1 MFSFLHLCNI
11 IPAFYGCYLE
21 RQSYMV
27 QPNVTNISHLSPMLH
42 FIKRN
47 IHEQEID
54 IDWLKTSIILELFFL
69 ILVFA

>member
-1 MFSFLHLCNI
+1 M
-11 IPAFYGCYLE
+11 G
-21 RQSYMV
+21 

-54 IDWLKTSIILELFFL
+54 IDRLKTSILLELLLL
-69 ILVFA
+69 ILVLPNTSDVLSLDTSDCCISIVK